1 MNEIHAYVSPQADF
15 FSYLENLVQEKR
27 QSGCLRTAEIYESA
41 GRRLRRFCA
50 KDYLPFACFDAAL
63 VESFDAYLTAEG
75 LARNTISFYLRTL
88 RVVYRR
94 MSLRMGRRPDDIF
107 IQVFTGTGRT
117 RKRAIDRA
125 SLARLRRLDLTDSSE
140 LAFVRD
146 LFLFSFYT
154 RGMAFVDMAYLRK
167 SDLQGGVLTYCRRK
181 THQRL
186 MMQWEPEMQQ
196 IVRRWPNRCTPYL
209 LPIILREDG
218 TERRQYRN
226 ALHRV
231 NHRLKQVAHMAGC
244 PSSLSMYVARHS
256 WASIAHACHIPLG
269 VISEGMGH
277 DSERTTQIYIAQLDA
292 SVIDRANRKILSE
305 LQ

>member
-1 MNEIHAYVSPQADF
+1 MNDSHFLPFDATDF
-15 FSYLENLVQEKR
+15 FSYLDLLVGEKR
-27 QSGCLRTAEIYESA
+27 RSGQLRTAEIYESA
-41 GRRLRRFCA
+41 GRRLRRFCTEGH
-50 KDYLPFACFDAAL
+50 LPLARFDAAL
-63 VESFDAYLTAEG
+63 MESFDAHLLAEG
-75 LARNTISFYLRTL
+75 LSRNTISFYLRTL
-88 RVVYRR
+88 RAVYRR
-94 MSLRMGRRPDDIF
+94 MSLAQGKRPDDIF
-107 IQVFTGTGRT
+107 ARVFTGTGRT
-117 RKRAIDRA
+117 RKRAVGRA
-125 SLARLRRLDLTDSSE
+125 SLARLRRLDLTATPE

-167 SDLQGGVLTYCRRK
+167 SDLRGGVLSYCRRK

-186 MMQWEPEMQQ
+186 VMQWEPEMQQ
-196 IVRRWPNRCTPYL
+196 IVRRWPNPDTPYL

-231 NHRLKQVAHMAGC
+231 NHLLKRLARMAGC
-244 PSSLSMYVARHS
+244 PSSLSMYAARHS
-256 WASIAHACHIPLG
+256 WASIAHACHIPIG
-269 VISEGMGH
+269 IISEGMGH